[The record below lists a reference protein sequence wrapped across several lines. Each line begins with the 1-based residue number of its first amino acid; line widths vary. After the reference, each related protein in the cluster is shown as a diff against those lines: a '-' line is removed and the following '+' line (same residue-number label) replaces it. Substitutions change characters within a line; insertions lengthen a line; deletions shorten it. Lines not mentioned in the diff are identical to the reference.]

1 MFVRKIIIKII
12 SKKIIKMNLVSTEWL
27 NKNLEK
33 VKIIDASWHL
43 KKNKNALA
51 EYKKRHIKNA
61 IFLDLDKV
69 SNQNLNLPH
78 NHFLPRKERWER
90 KLSQIGISNNSAVV
104 IYDHSDLISSCRIW
118 FQFLYFG
125 HNSNLVFVLN
135 GGLKSWLLE
144 NRKITDKKTKII
156 TSKYFAKENKNMI
169 KKKSQIEENIKTKV
183 FTVVDARSKNRFLG
197 LEPETRSNV
206 KSGSIA
212 DSKSLPF
219 NELIDKKT
227 NTFIDK
233 KNLKKKFDSVGIG
246 DLKIV
251 TSCGSS
257 VTAATLALA
266 YSLINSDYEPKI
278 YIGSWSEYGKIK

>member
-1 MFVRKIIIKII
+1 
-12 SKKIIKMNLVSTEWL
+12 MNLVSTEWL

-78 NHFLPRKERWER
+78 NHFLPKKERWER
-90 KLSQIGISNNSAVV
+90 KLSQMGISNNSIVV

-144 NRKITDKKTKII
+144 NRKVINKKTKV
-156 TSKYFAKENKNMI
+156 TPSKYISKLITEKG
-169 KKKSQIEENIKTKV
+169 
-183 FTVVDARSKNRFLG
+183 VVDANETSIKDLKDKNLWKELEFFKSDYIASKEVNAWLG
-197 LEPETRSNV
+197 LFET
-206 KSGSIA
+206 
-212 DSKSLPF
+212 
-219 NELIDKKT
+219 
-227 NTFIDK
+227 
-233 KNLKKKFDSVGIG
+233 
-246 DLKIV
+246 
-251 TSCGSS
+251 
-257 VTAATLALA
+257 
-266 YSLINSDYEPKI
+266 
-278 YIGSWSEYGKIK
+278 IK